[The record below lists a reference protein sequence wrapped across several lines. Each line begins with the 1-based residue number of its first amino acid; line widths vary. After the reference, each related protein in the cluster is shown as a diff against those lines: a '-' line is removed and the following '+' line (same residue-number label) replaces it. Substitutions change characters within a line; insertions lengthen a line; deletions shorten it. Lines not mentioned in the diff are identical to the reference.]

1 MVRGT
6 TPTFTFRL
14 KDQSVDLT
22 QATRVYVTFSDMNE
36 KELMTKENEDLDI
49 DVREVSVYLSQAE
62 TITLP
67 KKAKV
72 QLNWLYQDGSKTKRA
87 CTTKK
92 VINVD
97 TNLLDKELPN
107 G

>member
-6 TPTFTFRL
+6 TPTFMFKL
-14 KDQSVDLT
+14 KGSVDLT
-22 QATRVYVTFSDMNE
+22 QASQVYVTFSDISE
-36 KELMTKENEDLDI
+36 KELLTKGGDDLTI
-49 DVREVSVYLSQAE
+49 TSEYVSVYLDQAE
-62 TITLP
+62 TLALP
-67 KKAKV
+67 EKVKV

-87 CTTKK
+87 CSVKK
-92 VINVD
+92 VINND